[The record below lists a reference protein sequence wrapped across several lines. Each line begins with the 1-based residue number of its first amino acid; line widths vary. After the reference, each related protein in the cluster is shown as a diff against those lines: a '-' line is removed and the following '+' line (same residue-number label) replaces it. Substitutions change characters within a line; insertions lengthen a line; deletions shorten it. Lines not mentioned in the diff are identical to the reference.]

1 MFDLIE
7 MLGAVG
13 VSILPFYIGL
23 LFLIKEEWLQRN
35 HSIIYPLSL
44 GMIIYFMIDSFRDSA
59 DLGGDARVY
68 QGGLILLP
76 FLAFILILVFWKKS
90 TVKSTG
96 LAYPLALALSLHTA
110 GESSEIVVLF
120 QAISINQLLS
130 NYIPGFIGFFGHKIM
145 EGFILAFLLSGI
157 EGGKTN
163 KYLKAA
169 FLILMVSFF
178 GAFTAISSLLTSVYL
193 FSAGTA
199 GELFLIAY
207 LVESRDNT
215 LAKTAKFYIYL
226 LIGFLTIYLLG
237 YLHSIA

>member
-1 MFDLIE
+1 MFDLIV
-7 MLGAVG
+7 LLDAVA

-23 LFLIKEEWLQRN
+23 LLLLKEGWLQRN
-35 HSIIYPLSL
+35 HSILYPLSL
-44 GMIIYFMIDSFRDSA
+44 GAIIFFMIDSFRDSA

-76 FLAFILILVFWKKS
+76 FLAFILILVFWKRSTEKS
-90 TVKSTG
+90 AG
-96 LAYPLALALSLHTA
+96 LAYPLAFALSLHTA

-120 QAISINQLLS
+120 QAISINQLFA
-130 NYIPGFIGFFGHKIM
+130 NYIPGFIGFFGHKLI
-145 EGFILAFLLSGI
+145 EGFILAFLFSGI
-157 EGGKTN
+157 EGRKTN

-169 FLILMVSFF
+169 LLILIVSFF
-178 GAFTAISSLLTSVYL
+178 GAFTAINSLLTSVYL

-207 LVESRDNT
+207 FVESKDNT
-215 LAKTAKFYIYL
+215 SAKFYIYL
-226 LIGFLTIYLLG
+226 LIGFLAIYLLG